1 MSTNLHFQT
10 DLFRHG
16 HQSNAFG
23 EELVVDNFA
32 GGGGASTGIAHAIG
46 RSVDIAINHDLE
58 AIRLHQKNHPET
70 KHYCENILQVD
81 PIEVCEGRP
90 VGMAWFSP
98 DCTHHS
104 NALGGK
110 PRKKEIRALA
120 WIVLRWAAKVRP
132 RVIFLE
138 NVKEFE
144 QWGPLK
150 NGRRVRSRMGE
161 TFQRWV
167 RQLRDLGYTVE
178 WRRLSACDYG
188 APTIRER
195 LFLVARCDGQ
205 PITWPKPTHGKGR
218 KPYRTAAEC
227 IDWSLP
233 CPSIFLTKEEAKA
246 LGVIR
251 PLSENTMRRIAKGLK
266 RYVLDNPQ
274 PFIVAYHTQD
284 SFRGQPVTEPLRTQT
299 TENRFGLVS
308 PYMVGI
314 DNKSSGDSATWS
326 AEDPL
331 RTITTENRFAML
343 SPFMMAT
350 SHTKSTGRSN
360 HCNEPEAPLRTIT
373 GINDKAVIA
382 PCLVQT
388 GYGEREGQ
396 APRALDIHAPL
407 GTVVAGGS
415 KHALCAAWL
424 AKHYGG
430 VTGHGVEQPLG
441 TVTTV
446 DHHSLVSAF
455 LTKFFG
461 TSHGADANKPLPTI
475 TASGNHI
482 GEVRAFLCKYY
493 GQGDGQPIDEPVHTV
508 TTKDRFGL
516 VTVAGT
522 EYQIVD
528 IGLRMLQP
536 RELARAQGMPDNYIL
551 EGTKTAQVAMIG
563 NSVCP
568 PVAEALVR
576 ANYQPQIAAMKET
589 A

>member
-1 MSTNLHFQT
+1 MSTTLHLQT
-10 DLFRHG
+10 DLFRSGKHDEIPY
-16 HQSNAFG
+16 G
-23 EELVVDNFA
+23 ELIVDNFA
-32 GGGGASTGIAHAIG
+32 GGGGASTGISHAIG
-46 RSVDIAINHDLE
+46 RSVDIAINHDIA

-81 PIEVCEGRP
+81 PVEVCEGRP

-110 PRKKEIRALA
+110 PRRKEIRALA
-120 WIVLRWAAKVRP
+120 WIVLRWAAKVKP

-144 QWGPLK
+144 QWGPLR
-150 NGRRVRSRMGE
+150 NGRRIKPRMGE

-167 RQLRDLGYTVE
+167 QQLRDLGYAVE

-195 LFLVARCDGQ
+195 LFLVARRDGV
-205 PITWPKPTHGKGR
+205 PIKWPKPTHGSAPGLQ
-218 KPYRTAAEC
+218 PYRTAAEC

-251 PLSENTMRRIAKGLK
+251 PLSENTMKRIAKGLK
-266 RYVLDNPQ
+266 RYVIDNPE
-274 PFIVAYHTQD
+274 PFIIAYHSQD
-284 SFRGQPVTEPLRTQT
+284 TFRGQSVDEPLRTQT

-308 PYMVGI
+308 PYLVGI
-314 DNKSSGDSATWS
+314 DNKSSGASATWGPV
-326 AEDPL
+326 EPL
-331 RTITTENRFAML
+331 RTITTENRFAM
-343 SPFMMAT
+343 
-350 SHTKSTGRSN
+350 
-360 HCNEPEAPLRTIT
+360 
-373 GINDKAVIA
+373 IA
-382 PCLVQT
+382 PSLVQT

-396 APRALDIHAPL
+396 APRALDIQAPL
-407 GTVVAGGS
+407 GTVVAGGT
-415 KHALCAAWL
+415 KHALCAAYL

-430 VTGHGVEQPLG
+430 VVGHGVEQPLG

-455 LTKFFG
+455 LTKFYG
-461 TSHGADANKPLPTI
+461 TNHSSDPCAPVSTV
-475 TASGNHI
+475 TSSGNHI
-482 GEVRAFLCKYY
+482 GEVRAFLMKYY
-493 GQGDGQPIDEPVHTV
+493 GTGNGQPIDEPAHTI
-508 TTKDRFGL
+508 TTKDRLGL
-516 VTVAGT
+516 VTVHGT

-536 RELARAQGMPDNYIL
+536 RELARAQGMPDDYIL

-576 ANYQPQIAAMKET
+576 ANYKAAKVAAVGAT

>member
-1 MSTNLHFQT
+1 MSTTLHFQT

-16 HQSNAFG
+16 QGHTG
-23 EELVVDNFA
+23 HMDELVVDNFA

-46 RSVDIAINHDLE
+46 RSVDIAINHDLA

-70 KHYCENILQVD
+70 RHYCENILDVD

-150 NGRRVRSRMGE
+150 NGRRVKSRMGE
-161 TFQRWV
+161 TFNRWV
-167 RQLRDLGYTVE
+167 QQLRDLGYSVE

-205 PITWPKPTHGKGR
+205 PIVWPSPTHGKGKGL

-246 LGVIR
+246 IGVIR
-251 PLSENTMRRIAKGLK
+251 PLSENTMKRIAKGLK
-266 RYVLDNPQ
+266 RYVIESPD
-274 PFIVAYHTQD
+274 PFIVTYYGRDQ
-284 SFRGQPVTEPLRTQT
+284 FRGQAIDKPLRTQT
-299 TENRFGLVS
+299 AENRFGLV
-308 PYMVGI
+308 
-314 DNKSSGDSATWS
+314 T
-326 AEDPL
+326 
-331 RTITTENRFAML
+331 
-343 SPFMMAT
+343 PFMMAT
-350 SHTKSTGRSN
+350 SHTKSTSRSI
-360 HCNEPEAPLRTIT
+360 HCNDSREPLRTVT
-373 GINDKAVIA
+373 GVNDKAIIA
-382 PCLVQT
+382 PYLVQT
-388 GYGEREGQ
+388 GYGERRGQ
-396 APRALDIHAPL
+396 APRTLDIQAPL
-407 GTVVAGGS
+407 GTVVAGGT
-415 KHALCAAWL
+415 KHAVCAAWL
-424 AKHYGG
+424 AKHYGNG
-430 VTGHGVEQPLG
+430 VVGHGVEQPLG
-441 TVTTV
+441 TVTAV
-446 DHHSLVSAF
+446 DHHSLVTAF
-455 LTKFFG
+455 LTKFYG
-461 TSHGADANKPLPTI
+461 TSHSSDVREPLPTV
-475 TASGNHI
+475 TSSGNHV
-482 GEVRAFLCKYY
+482 GEVRAFLMKYY

-516 VTVAGT
+516 VTMAGS

-528 IGLRMLQP
+528 IGLRMFQP
-536 RELARAQGMPDNYIL
+536 RELARAQGMPEHYIL
-551 EGTKTAQVAMIG
+551 EGTKTTQVAMIG

-576 ANYQPQIAAMKET
+576 ANYQPQTAAMRET

>member
-1 MSTNLHFQT
+1 LSSTLHFQT

-16 HQSNAFG
+16 HHGSPIG
-23 EELVVDNFA
+23 DELVVDNFA

-81 PIEVCEGRP
+81 PLEVCEGRP

-144 QWGPLK
+144 HWGPLK
-150 NGRRVRSRMGE
+150 NGRRIKSRMGE

-167 RQLRDLGYTVE
+167 QQLRDLGYTVE
-178 WRRLSACDYG
+178 WKRLSACDYG

-205 PITWPKPTHGKGR
+205 PIVWPRATHGKADNL

-251 PLSENTMRRIAKGLK
+251 PLSENTMKRIAKGLK

-284 SFRGQPVTEPLRTQT
+284 AFRGQPVTEPLRTQT
-299 TENRFGLVS
+299 VENRFGLVT
-308 PYMVGI
+308 PYLVGI
-314 DNKSSGDSATWS
+314 DNKSSGESA
-326 AEDPL
+326 AYGPQEPL
-331 RTITTENRFAML
+331 RTITTENRFA
-343 SPFMMAT
+343 A
-350 SHTKSTGRSN
+350 
-360 HCNEPEAPLRTIT
+360 
-373 GINDKAVIA
+373 IA
-382 PCLVQT
+382 PVITTVNHGTGDLRAHEATEPLGTVTGKGQHALIAPALIQT
-388 GYGEREGQ
+388 GYGERDGQ
-396 APRALDIHAPL
+396 APRALDIGAPL
-407 GTVVAGGS
+407 GTVVAGGT

-455 LTKFFG
+455 LTKFYG
-461 TSHGADANKPLPTI
+461 TSFGAPADGPVPAI
-475 TASGNHI
+475 TSQGNHI
-482 GEVRAFLCKYY
+482 GEVRAFLMKYY

-516 VTVAGT
+516 VTLAGT
-522 EYQIVD
+522 DYQIVD

-536 RELARAQGMPDNYIL
+536 RELARAQGMPESYIL

-576 ANYQPQIAAMKET
+576 SNYRPQTAAMRET

>member
-1 MSTNLHFQT
+1 MSTTLHLQT

-16 HQSNAFG
+16 HVGSAYG
-23 EELVVDNFA
+23 DELVVDNFA

-46 RSVDIAINHDLE
+46 RSVDIAINHDIE
-58 AIRLHQKNHPET
+58 AIRLHQKNHPDT

-81 PIEVCEGRP
+81 PIEVCEGRA

-150 NGRRVRSRMGE
+150 NGRRIKSRMGE

-167 RQLRDLGYTVE
+167 QQLRDLGYTVE
-178 WRRLSACDYG
+178 WRRIRAHEHG
-188 APTIRER
+188 TPTIRER

-205 PITWPKPTHGKGR
+205 PIVWPKATHGPGL
-218 KPYRTAAEC
+218 KPFRTAAEC
-227 IDWSLP
+227 IDWNLP
-233 CPSIFLTKEEAKA
+233 CPSIFLSKQEAKA

-251 PLSENTMRRIAKGLK
+251 PLSGNTLKRIAKGLK
-266 RYVLDNPQ
+266 RYVLDNPE
-274 PFIVAYHTQD
+274 PFIVAYHSQD
-284 SFRGQPVTEPLRTQT
+284 AFRGQPVTEPLRTQT
-299 TENRFGLVS
+299 TENRFGLVN
-308 PYMVGI
+308 PLVVAI
-314 DNKSSGDSATWS
+314 DHSGSRSAQAWDSK
-326 AEDPL
+326 EPL
-331 RTITTENRFAML
+331 RTITAENR
-343 SPFMMAT
+343 MALV
-350 SHTKSTGRSN
+350 
-360 HCNEPEAPLRTIT
+360 APTM
-373 GINDKAVIA
+373 
-382 PCLVQT
+382 VQT
-388 GYGEREGQ
+388 GYGERDGQ
-396 APRALDIHAPL
+396 APRALDIQAPL
-407 GTVVAGGS
+407 GTVVAGGA
-415 KHALCAAWL
+415 KHAVCAAWL

-430 VTGHGVEQPLG
+430 VTGHDVEQPLG

-455 LTKFFG
+455 LTQFNG
-461 TSHGADANKPLPTI
+461 QSIGSDPRAPVPTMCAMNKL
-475 TASGNHI
+475 
-482 GEVRAFLCKYY
+482 GEVRAFLMKYY
-493 GQGDGQPIDEPVHTV
+493 GQGDGQPVDEPVHTV

-536 RELARAQGMPDNYIL
+536 RELARAQGMPENYIL

-576 ANYQPQIAAMKET
+576 ANYQPNTAAMRET